1 MAAPQWVTSAGS
13 LGTAVELKPFELELA
28 VATGNSRAEFNIVS
42 GSLPPGL
49 ILTPSGNIKGYPSG
63 KLSGVPLDV
72 NEEKIFTFVIRCT
85 NDVGELA
92 DRTFSITVTGQDAPQ
107 PRSAPYA
114 NQNLGSFADGT
125 WVEIDVT
132 ALDTDPGD
140 TLIYRIV
147 GGSLPPGLNLSTT
160 GRITGYAEPVA
171 DPTVTFNFDV
181 NINDGKTPVIASY
194 NIIIVQS
201 DLITSDTTE
210 IYTDSS
216 LSDSSVPF
224 RAPVLLDRGVA
235 VDTVLDEN
243 YFYYRFRAR
252 DFDGDETG
260 FEVLPIV
267 RRPTASSSVQNA
279 TLTLDDEISVDGVS
293 VILTGTSVRD
303 LAADINRA
311 GVAGVYAEVNNG
323 YLLIYTINTTLVLV
337 EVSGTCLEDLGLIT
351 PPVVAYTASRNADDT
366 DNLYITQ
373 DLDQVLPSDL
383 TLNTDTGWIY
393 GYIKPITQGEKNYD
407 FWLRVYKKRHE
418 ASEIQIN
425 ADYATTLPFSLINFQ
440 TQAVLDDLGLDQPY
454 TDFVGKTIVF
464 LQQENLESTYTGL
477 SGATYTTD
485 PNTIQ
490 ADGWFDVHQATVT
503 ANSASSTI
511 QLGNTA
517 GDIAEIAV
525 GSTVT
530 GPNILTS
537 PVTTVSSKSSGN
549 VVLNQAPTGTG
560 VFTGNVLT
568 FTANVPGW
576 TDSVSSTSNSIQNQ
590 RAGLW
595 RFIESAYTGYYALE
609 FVQEIQQGSILY
621 ARRYTGTQ
629 ASALTYS
636 EPSVKRLYQLGSN
649 WDPTATVASGSV
661 IANVI
666 LDSVAEIAVNA
677 TITGANIATGT
688 VVSSINT
695 ELSVITMNAAPTG
708 GGLTAG
714 DILTFSSGQTEPRY
728 TEYHLINPSSTLWKK
743 RLTISS
749 SSNYIL
755 NWVTETDLGNIIS
768 GVPSKLKVTA
778 INQAGGEVQY
788 SFVSKNFKT
797 LNGNFDQSEYIT
809 LDNVDNLAINTIVT
823 GTGITGTPLVLS
835 IDAGTSTVRL
845 STPQTLTTNTVLGF
859 AGDDLPRGLRIA
871 ANGEIIGRPSHQH
884 FALNDDTSFDQN
896 QTTWDRT
903 YAVNIQ
909 AQTFLNDPIQRSI
922 TSTKTFTFRVLDY
935 KNQPSNNFYLHFA
948 LNQTDRAEIFRAI
961 HNDLII
967 PDEHVYRADDHWWG
981 RQQHYRMLVAYGL
994 DPATDAEVASA
1005 IAAYHYN
1012 KRYIFQDL
1020 KWAQSLD
1027 ADGNPEYEVIY
1038 VDPVDQLTT
1047 AEGKTITGTLNV
1059 RDLDLP
1065 VTADT
1070 VASTTD
1076 ADLLDASLERLL
1088 YLYPASLSN
1097 MQNRLKATLSPSN
1110 RKFLPS
1116 WMTSRQPDN
1125 RTLNYT
1131 PAIPLVYL
1139 KPGTGKLALYKLK
1152 QVLNINRVNALV
1164 DRYAWDD
1171 GLALNYDKANA
1182 EFLPNPPTTWDQV
1195 LVDDSVPIRIVADVD
1210 FAVDSPFCQIN
1221 GKRAQDLQLNGTV
1234 DGYRGGFH
1242 DKTLVFY
1249 KQENFAASEVSEL
1262 PSFIQGWGR
1271 AYPGYDESELVTLIA
1286 ESSASTVLYVDSV
1299 IRLRPGMTGQGTGV
1313 VGSPTVVS
1321 VDTESNTVTVSVA
1334 QTLDIGAQITFVDE
1348 YDGFYEGYRV
1358 IPGWTELSKTQ
1369 NITATVAGSTVSIDT
1384 VTLDTGYLIRTGQV
1398 VSGAGIM
1405 GTPSVTDIDPDTL
1418 TITLSSAQTLSNGTV
1433 LTFTTPGSAGNWSS
1447 VTTYAQGDIVLY
1459 NSQYWIC
1466 IYGHSPQP
1474 AFPEDWFVLLDL
1486 PQSQYQRAGIWR
1498 MIENEEGIITL
1509 RFEQALSYTGGI
1521 YDSVTVRSGVRHGG
1535 QIVSLVDPE
1544 TLGAGYTVP
1553 GFINR
1558 DTDMSTAAG
1567 TVFDNRTTEFFDEN
1581 TDTYLESDQ
1590 GTKYI
1595 KFIQNTI
1602 IDRGIVDV

>member
-1 MAAPQWVTSAGS
+1 MAAPQWVTNAGS
-13 LGTAVELKPFELELA
+13 LGTAVELKPFEFELA

-72 NEEKIFTFVIRCT
+72 NAETIFTFVIRCT
-85 NDVGELA
+85 NDVREIS

-107 PRSAPYA
+107 PRTAPYA

-140 TLIYRIV
+140 TLAYRIV
-147 GGSLPPGLNLSTT
+147 GGNLPPGLSLSTT
-160 GRITGYAEPVA
+160 GRITGYAEPIE
-171 DPTVTFNFDV
+171 DPTMTFNFDV
-181 NINDGKTPVIASY
+181 NVDDGKTPVIASY

-201 DLITSDTTE
+201 DLLTSDTTE

-224 RAPVLLDRGVA
+224 RAPVLLDRGVNI
-235 VDTVLDEN
+235 DTVLDEN
-243 YFYYRFRAR
+243 YFYYRFRSR
-252 DFDGDETG
+252 DFDSDSTG

-267 RRPTASSSVQNA
+267 RRPTAVSSVQSA

-293 VILTGTSVRD
+293 VILTGTSVQD

-311 GVAGVYAEVNNG
+311 SVAGVTAEVNNG
-323 YLLIYTINTTLVLV
+323 YLLIYTLNPTLQLV
-337 EVSGTCLEDLGLIT
+337 EVSGTCLQDVGLVT
-351 PPVVAYTASRNADDT
+351 PPVIEYTVSRNADDT
-366 DNLYITQ
+366 DNLYLTQ
-373 DLDQVLPSDL
+373 DLDQVLPPDL
-383 TLNTDTGWIY
+383 SLNTDTGWIY
-393 GYIKPITQGEKNYD
+393 GYIKPITQGEQNYD

-464 LQQENLESTYTGL
+464 LQQENLEPTYTGL

-485 PNTIQ
+485 PLTVQ

-503 ANSASSTI
+503 ANSTSTSI
-511 QLGNTA
+511 SLSDT
-517 GDIAEIAV
+517 AEIAV

-537 PVTTVSSKSSGN
+537 PVTTVSSKSSGG

-568 FTANVPGW
+568 FTANVTGW
-576 TDSVSSTSNSIQNQ
+576 TDSASSTSNSIQNQ

-609 FVQEIQQGSILY
+609 FVQEIQQGSIVY

-629 ASALTYS
+629 ASALRYS

-649 WDPTATVASGSV
+649 WDPTATVMSNSV
-661 IANVI
+661 ISTMIV
-666 LDSVAEIAVNA
+666 DSVAEIEVG
-677 TITGANIATGT
+677 TSVTGNNIPGGT
-688 VVSSINT
+688 TVSSIST
-695 ELSVITMNAAPTG
+695 LLSTVTLSAAPTAPG
-708 GGLTAG
+708 VFAG
-714 DILTFSSGQTEPRY
+714 DVLTFASGQTEPRY
-728 TEYHLINPSSTLWKK
+728 TEYHLVNPSSTLWKK
-743 RLTISS
+743 RLTINS

-755 NWVTETDLGNIIS
+755 NWVTDTDLGNIVS

-778 INQAGGEVQY
+778 ENQAGGEVQY

-797 LNGNFDQSEYIT
+797 VNGNFDQSEYIT
-809 LDNVDNLAINTIVT
+809 LDNVDHLAINTIVT
-823 GTGITGTPLVLS
+823 GAGITGTPLVLS
-835 IDAGTSTVRL
+835 IDTGTRTVRL

-884 FALNDDTSFDQN
+884 FAFTDGTSFDQN

-909 AQTFLNDPIQRSI
+909 AETFLNDPIQRSI
-922 TSTKTFTFRVLDY
+922 TSTKTFIFKVLDY
-935 KNQPSNNFYLHFA
+935 KTQPSNNFYLHFA
-948 LNQTDRAEIFRAI
+948 LNQNDRAEIFRAI
-961 HNDLII
+961 HNDLIV
-967 PDEHVYRADDHWWG
+967 PDEHVYRAGDHWWG

-994 DPATDAEVASA
+994 DVATDSEVAGA

-1038 VDPVDQLTT
+1038 IDPVDQLTT
-1047 AEGKTITGTLNV
+1047 AEGKTITGNISV
-1059 RDLDLP
+1059 RDLDLSI
-1065 VTADT
+1065 TADSGTDT
-1070 VASTTD
+1070 VDTD
-1076 ADLLDASLERLL
+1076 LWDASLTRLL
-1088 YLYPASLSN
+1088 NLYPASLPN

-1125 RTLNYT
+1125 RTLNYI

-1171 GLALNYDKANA
+1171 GLALNYDKDQA
-1182 EFLPNPPTTWDQV
+1182 EFLPNPATTWDQV
-1195 LVDDSVPIRIVADVD
+1195 LVDDNVPIRIVADVD
-1210 FAVDSPFCQIN
+1210 FASDSPFCQIN
-1221 GKRAQDLQLNGTV
+1221 GKRTQDLQLNGTV

-1242 DKTLVFY
+1242 NKTLVFY
-1249 KQENFAASEVSEL
+1249 KQENFAASEVAEL
-1262 PSFIQGWGR
+1262 PAFANGWGR
-1271 AYPGYDESELVTLIA
+1271 SYPGYDESELVTLTSSA
-1286 ESSASTVLYVDSV
+1286 SASTVLYVDSV
-1299 IRLRPGMTGQGTGV
+1299 IRIRPGMIGQGTGV
-1313 VGSPTVVS
+1313 AGSPTVVS
-1321 VDTESNTVTVSVA
+1321 VDTDANAITLSIA
-1334 QTLDIGAQITFVDE
+1334 QTLNSGAQMTFVDD
-1348 YDGFYEGYRV
+1348 YDDLYEGYRV
-1358 IPGWTELSKTQ
+1358 IPGWAELSKTQ
-1369 NITATVAGSTVSIDT
+1369 TIIATVAGSTVSSIT
-1384 VTLDTGYLIRTGQV
+1384 VTLDTVYLIRVGQV
-1398 VSGAGIM
+1398 ISGTGIAGSPTVI
-1405 GTPSVTDIDPDTL
+1405 DIDPDTL
-1418 TITLSSAQTLSNGTV
+1418 TVTMNSAQTLSDGTA
-1433 LTFTTPGSAGNWSS
+1433 LTFTTTGAAGAWSSGSA
-1447 VTTYAQGDIVLY
+1447 YAQEDIVIY
-1459 NSQYWIC
+1459 NSEYWVC
-1466 IYGHSPQP
+1466 IYSHTAQP
-1474 AFPEDWFVLLDL
+1474 AFPTDWFVLLDL

-1498 MIENEEGIITL
+1498 MIENEDGIITL
-1509 RFEQALSYTGGI
+1509 RFEQALAYTGGV

-1535 QIVSLVDPE
+1535 QIVSLVGTD

-1558 DTDMSTAAG
+1558 DTQMNTAAG

-1595 KFIQNTI
+1595 KFIRSTI

>member
-72 NEEKIFTFVIRCT
+72 NEEQVFTFVIRCT
-85 NDVGELA
+85 NDVREIS

-107 PRSAPYA
+107 PRTAPYA
-114 NQNLGSFADGT
+114 NQNLGTFADGT

-147 GGSLPPGLNLSTT
+147 GGKLPPGLTLGST
-160 GRITGYAEPVA
+160 GRITGYVEPIE
-171 DPTVTFNFDV
+171 DPTTTFNFDV
-181 NINDGKTPVIASY
+181 NVDDGKTPVIASY

-224 RAPVLLDRGVA
+224 RAPVLLDRNVN

-252 DFDGDETG
+252 DFDGDTTG

-267 RRPTASSSVQNA
+267 RRPTAVSSVQSP
-279 TLTLDDEISVDGVS
+279 TLTLADEISVDGVS

-311 GVAGVYAEVNNG
+311 GVAGVHAEVNNE
-323 YLLIYTINTTLVLV
+323 YLLLYTINPTLELI
-337 EVSGTCLEDLGLIT
+337 EVSGNCLQDLGLIT
-351 PPVVAYTASRNADDT
+351 PPVLEYTVSRNSNDT

-373 DLDQVLPSDL
+373 NLNEILPADLM
-383 TLNTDTGWIY
+383 LNPDTGWIY

-425 ADYATTLPFSLINFQ
+425 TDYATTLPFSVVNFQ

-464 LQQENLESTYTGL
+464 LQQENLEPTYTGL
-477 SGATYTTD
+477 SGVTYTTD
-485 PNTIQ
+485 PNAVQ
-490 ADGWFDVHQATVT
+490 PDGWFDVHQAVVT
-503 ANSASSTI
+503 ANSISSTI
-511 QLGNTA
+511 QLGA
-517 GDIAEIAV
+517 SAVAEIAV
-525 GSTVT
+525 GSVVT

-549 VVLNQAPTGTG
+549 VILNQAPAGSG
-560 VFTGNVLT
+560 VFAGNVLT
-568 FTANVPGW
+568 FTSLVTGW
-576 TDSVSSTSNSIQNQ
+576 TDSVSSTSNTIQNQ

-595 RFIESAYTGYYALE
+595 RFIESSYTGYYALE
-609 FVQEIQQGSILY
+609 FVQEIQQGSIVY

-629 ASALTYS
+629 LSALRYS

-649 WDPTATVASGSV
+649 WDPAATVASGTV
-661 IANVI
+661 TANVI

-677 TITGANIATGT
+677 AITGPNIASGT

-695 ELSVITMNAAPTG
+695 TLSTITMNATPTG
-708 GGLTAG
+708 GGLNSG
-714 DILTFSSGQTEPRY
+714 DVLSFASGQTEPRF
-728 TEYHLINPSSTLWKK
+728 TEYHLVNPSSTLWKK
-743 RLTISS
+743 RLTVSS

-755 NWVTETDLGNIIS
+755 NWISDTDLGNIVS

-778 INQAGGEVQY
+778 VNQAGGEVQY
-788 SFVSKNFKT
+788 RFVPLNFKT
-797 LNGNFDQSEYIT
+797 VNGNFDQSEYIT

-823 GTGITGTPLVLS
+823 GAGITGTPLVLS
-835 IDAGTSTVRL
+835 INPGTNSVRL
-845 STPQTLTTNTVLGF
+845 STPQTLVTNTVLGF
-859 AGDDLPRGLRIA
+859 AGNDLPRGLKIA

-884 FALNDDTSFDQN
+884 FALIDRTSFDQN

-903 YAVNIQ
+903 YAVNIE
-909 AQTFLNDPIQRSI
+909 AETFLNDPIQRSI
-922 TSTKTFTFRVLDY
+922 TSTKTFIFKVLDY
-935 KNQPSNNFYLHFA
+935 KTQPSNNFYLHFA
-948 LNQTDRAEIFRAI
+948 LSQADREEIFRAI
-961 HNDLII
+961 HNDLIV
-967 PDEHVYRADDHWWG
+967 PDEHVYRAGDHWWG
-981 RQQHYRMLVAYGL
+981 RPQHYRMLVAYGL
-994 DPATDAEVASA
+994 DVATDAEVASA

-1038 VDPVDQLTT
+1038 VEPEDQLTT
-1047 AEGKTITGTLNV
+1047 SAGNTITGTINV

-1065 VTADT
+1065 LTTDSNN
-1070 VASTTD
+1070 STTD
-1076 ADLLDASLERLL
+1076 SDLLDASLTRMLN
-1088 YLYPASLSN
+1088 LYPASLPN
-1097 MQNRLKATLSPSN
+1097 MQNRLKSILSPSN
-1110 RKFLPS
+1110 RKFLPG

-1131 PAIPLVYL
+1131 PAVPLVYL
-1139 KPGTGKLALYKLK
+1139 KPGTGRLALYKLK
-1152 QVLNINRVNALV
+1152 QVLNINKINALV

-1171 GLALNYDKANA
+1171 GLALNYNKVLA
-1182 EFLPNPPTTWDQV
+1182 EFLPNPATTWDQV
-1195 LVDDSVPIRIVADVD
+1195 LVDNSVPIRIVADVD
-1210 FAVDSPFCQIN
+1210 FASDSPFCQIN
-1221 GKRAQDLQLNGTV
+1221 GKRSQDLQLNGTV

-1242 DKTLVFY
+1242 NKTLVFY
-1249 KQENFAASEVSEL
+1249 KQENFAPSEVSEL
-1262 PSFIQGWGR
+1262 PDFVHGWGR
-1271 AYPGYDESELVTLIA
+1271 AYPGYDESELVTLV
-1286 ESSASTVLYVDSV
+1286 SSVSASTELYVDSV
-1299 IRLRPGMTGQGTGV
+1299 IRLRPGMIGQGTGL

-1321 VDTESNTVTVSVA
+1321 VDTNSNSVTVSVA
-1334 QTLDIGAQITFVDE
+1334 QTLDVGAQITFVDD
-1348 YDGFYEGYRV
+1348 YDDLYEGYRI
-1358 IPGWTELSKTQ
+1358 IPGWAELSKSQT
-1369 NITATVAGSTVSIDT
+1369 ITATVNGSTVSSNT
-1384 VTLDTGYLIRTGQV
+1384 VTLDTVYLIRTGQV
-1398 VSGAGIM
+1398 LSGTGIV
-1405 GTPSVTDIDPDTL
+1405 GTPLVIDIDSDTK
-1418 TITLSSAQTLSNGTV
+1418 TITLSSIQTLSNGVV
-1433 LTFTTPGSAGNWSS
+1433 LTFVTPGAASNWSS
-1447 VTTYAQGDIVLY
+1447 ATTYSQSDIVLY
-1459 NSQYWIC
+1459 NSEYWVC
-1466 IYGHSPQP
+1466 IYDHGPTP
-1474 AFPEDWFVLLDL
+1474 AFPVDWFVLLDL
-1486 PQSQYQRAGIWR
+1486 PQNQYQRAGIWR

-1509 RFEQALSYTGGI
+1509 RFEQALSYTGGV
-1521 YDSVTVRSGVRHGG
+1521 YDSVTVRSGIRHGG
-1535 QIVSLVDPE
+1535 QIVSLVEPE
-1544 TLGAGYTVP
+1544 ILGAGYTVP

-1558 DTDMSTAAG
+1558 DAQMTTAAG
-1567 TVFDNRTTEFFDEN
+1567 TVFDNQTTEFFDKN
-1581 TDTYLESDQ
+1581 TDTYLESEQ